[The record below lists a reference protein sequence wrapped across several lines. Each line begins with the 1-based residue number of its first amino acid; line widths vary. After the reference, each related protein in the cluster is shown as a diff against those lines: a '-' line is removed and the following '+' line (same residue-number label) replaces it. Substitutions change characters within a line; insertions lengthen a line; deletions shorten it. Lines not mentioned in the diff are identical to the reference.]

1 MSPSICASPEW
12 RKAPWGCFAWRGYDW
27 RARGTG
33 SPDVFGWYHT
43 QMSAKPRFRV
53 LLYGFVPFG
62 KYRTNVSEQSI
73 RLLPKMAGV
82 RAVVLPVRFDRAQ
95 FLREIVRFRPTHIL
109 GLGQCP
115 RGKKIRVERRAVN
128 VMKDIGSSPR
138 PIDPRSSP
146 AVALAWKIS
155 LSPAMR
161 ASWNAGTYVC
171 NYSMY
176 VIARAVEQSSAVSAF
191 LHIPARVD
199 PKLAVKE
206 ILRIISQQ
214 KGTSI
219 GRKLH

>member
-1 MSPSICASPEW
+1 
-12 RKAPWGCFAWRGYDW
+12 
-27 RARGTG
+27 
-33 SPDVFGWYHT
+33 
-43 QMSAKPRFRV
+43 MSAKPRFRV

-95 FLREIVRFRPTHIL
+95 FLREIAQFQPTHIL

-115 RGKKIRVERRAVN
+115 RGRKIRVEHRAVN
-128 VMKDIGSSPR
+128 TMKDVAASAR
-138 PIDPRSSP
+138 PIDRRSPP
-146 AVALAWKIS
+146 AVVLAWKIP
-155 LSPAMR
+155 LSPMMR
-161 ASWNAGTYVC
+161 ASRNAGTYVC

-176 VIARAVEQSSAVSAF
+176 VIARAAERSGAVSAF